1 MCGLAGVLV
10 PFCCFF
16 SKGESDGNGGRA
28 DLWEGESEGFLS
40 IGEGDAVDGAR
51 LSRGD
56 RAGLGRLSRE
66 DGGVTEPPPP
76 RPLVSFSP
84 ERWEAGG
91 AKEEDLSGESVDEDE
106 EEEDEELRRTCDIE
120 SARFRQG
127 IFSKLTTGNDTL
139 VGGEGRR
146 KRSVK
151 MWRKCMDGKLQ
162 KLSGMFEKWKDA
174 QTMSCSLLLSVGRR
188 QAAPC

>member
-16 SKGESDGNGGRA
+16 SKGESDGNDGRA
-28 DLWEGESEGFLS
+28 TDLWEGEREGFLS

-66 DGGVTEPPPP
+66 EGGVMERGVGGPPLLP
-76 RPLVSFSP
+76 RPLVSLSP

-91 AKEEDLSGESVDEDE
+91 AKEADLSGESVDEDE

-146 KRSVK
+146 
-151 MWRKCMDGKLQ
+151 
-162 KLSGMFEKWKDA
+162 
-174 QTMSCSLLLSVGRR
+174 
-188 QAAPC
+188 